1 MGQEELKQIPNG
13 RYFYLKLKD
22 NFFDNDDIVLLESM
36 ENGYLYSNILL
47 KLYLKSLK
55 DQGKLMYKDRIP
67 YNPSMLAKLTRHN
80 KDVIEKAIEI
90 FIDMGII
97 EKLDNGAIFM
107 LDIQNY
113 IGKSSTEADRRRKF
127 DRRIAEEKNKSLI
140 NKGNDKSCEKS
151 HEHIEIE
158 LEIEKDIEIE
168 QQQDININN
177 DIAVVDNL
185 FTYYEK
191 AMGRT
196 LSAFEYEDLDTWE
209 DTELTRYAIKKA
221 VENGKYHIGYIKGI
235 LRQYKANNIKTLLEA
250 QAKDEEF
257 RSKSKSNYD
266 NGRSL
271 LLKNINEEAN
281 NGTI

>member
-1 MGQEELKQIPNG
+1 MNENESNKTAIHN
-13 RYFYLKLKD
+13 YFYLKLKD
-22 NFFDNDDIVLLESM
+22 TFFDNDDMVLLESM

-67 YNPSMLAKLTRHN
+67 YNINMLSKLTRHN
-80 KDVIEKAIEI
+80 VDVVEKAIKI

-113 IGKSSTEADRRRKF
+113 IGKSTTEADRKRRY
-127 DRRIAEEKNKSLI
+127 REKIDNEKTKLLS
-140 NKGNDKSCEKS
+140 NGQMSDKCPT
-151 HEHIEIE
+151 HIEIE

-168 QQQDININN
+168 QQQDIDINN
-177 DIAVVDNL
+177 NIVVEDNL
-185 FTYYEK
+185 FTYYER

-196 LSAFEYEDLDTWE
+196 LSSLEYEELELME
-209 DTELTRYAIKKA
+209 DNELTRYAIKKS
-221 VENGKYHIGYIKGI
+221 VENGKFNMGYIKGI
-235 LRQYKANNIKTLLEA
+235 LRQYRNNNIKTVLEA

-257 RSKSKSNYD
+257 RSKPKNAYD

-271 LLKNINEEAN
+271 LLKNINEEVK
-281 NGTI
+281 